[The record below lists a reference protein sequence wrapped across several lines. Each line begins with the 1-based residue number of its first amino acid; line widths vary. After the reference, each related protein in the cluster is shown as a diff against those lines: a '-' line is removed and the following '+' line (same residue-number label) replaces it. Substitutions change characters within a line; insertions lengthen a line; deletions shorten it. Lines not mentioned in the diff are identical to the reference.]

1 MKFDMPENELMQNII
16 TSLLDILCSSSEY
29 LTQEHLRTLR
39 SARENYFHQD
49 VNMEALMSEI
59 SVVREDCMEKMERVK
74 RAESGLRK
82 AIGDIHKKIN
92 NWPAFA
98 RGSLNAVCDRG
109 QKLLRGIADHPHRVH
124 SKNEADDACK
134 RVSSFLEYESQGVR
148 EVRSSYTVPAHG
160 LVARRNSSVVNLIL
174 ERTYDGMP
182 QMVYNSTSSIFPG
195 QILVIYPDIT
205 VDSIPCA

>member
-1 MKFDMPENELMQNII
+1 MKFDMNEKKLMQNII

-39 SARENYFHQD
+39 SARENYVDRD

-59 SVVREDCMEKMERVK
+59 SVVREDCMEKMKRVK

-98 RGSLNAVCDRG
+98 RGSLSAVCDRG
-109 QKLLRGIADHPHRVH
+109 QKLLRGIADHPHRAH
-124 SKNEADDACK
+124 SENEVDDACK
-134 RVSSFLEYESQGVR
+134 RISSFLEYESQDFSTFAAVR
-148 EVRSSYTVPAHG
+148 HLPCCADYT
-160 LVARRNSSVVNLIL
+160 
-174 ERTYDGMP
+174 
-182 QMVYNSTSSIFPG
+182 
-195 QILVIYPDIT
+195 
-205 VDSIPCA
+205 